1 MFGNTSKKI
10 SPQNIMAPSNAKS
23 VISLTV
29 SLAFGVNKFITL
41 TAFKN
46 SSINTRYHIF
56 TILKKTYDWNIEEAE
71 ELEVN
76 RKVNASYVHI
86 DVTDLQT
93 IINDLSNKIST
104 LQGNKEWLLEQESNI
119 DKQISDILH
128 FIEFEKFSASE
139 GFKLCKA
146 LKELRLKRR
155 DVKNELEII
164 GILNSHT
171 CNNIANGHTNKA
183 ISGIENKQYTP
194 RVLTELFEN
203 RNINDLI

>member
-1 MFGNTSKKI
+1 MCYIFVDGDIYLGMSQNSYLPVKDKLKAKRFPSK
-10 SPQNIMAPSNAKS
+10 QYAENIFKS
-23 VISLTV
+23 SVP
-29 SLAFGVNKFITL
+29 K
-41 TAFKN
+41 
-46 SSINTRYHIF
+46 
-56 TILKKTYDWNIEEAE
+56 ILKKSYDWNIEEAE